1 MEKKAYFAAGCF
13 WGVEYYFDKLK
24 GVTSVK
30 SGYMG
35 GETKNPTYNQVLSK
49 KTGHFE
55 AVAITY
61 DMQVIQYKDL
71 VQYFFEIHDFTQKDG
86 QGPDI
91 GPQYLSAIFYQ
102 DAKEREI
109 IMGVIEQLEAM
120 GYDVATKVLEYK
132 PFYEAEAYHQEYYK
146 TKGSSPYCHS
156 YRKIF

>member
-1 MEKKAYFAAGCF
+1 MEKKTYFAAGCF
-13 WGVEYYFDKLK
+13 WGVEYYFDKLE
-24 GVTSVK
+24 GVKSVK

-49 KTGHFE
+49 KTGHLE
-55 AVAITY
+55 AVEILY
-61 DMQVIQYKDL
+61 DIEKISYKDL

-109 IMGVIEQLEAM
+109 AIDVIEQLEAM

-132 PFYEAEAYHQEYYK
+132 PFYEAEEYHQEYYK